1 MSKSS
6 PSVLHAWRSLR
17 ATGAL
22 RFARGRALTWRHT
35 AAPAVAAPPP
45 HTTWASSCAA
55 CSLTIPA
62 ASQVHGENGHLDDR
76 ELVLDFLALHEYFV
90 EPAHAGARPPT
101 LPRSVVHLDLNDNN
115 VVCAEG
121 RVSGVIDFGDMCRTE
136 TVNNLAVA
144 LACAA
149 VRPPAVARRNRPPQS
164 LAAVAR
170 RTARHAMPPH
180 AGHCT
185 PCHAACVACG

>member
-1 MSKSS
+1 M
-6 PSVLHAWRSLR
+6 
-17 ATGAL
+17 
-22 RFARGRALTWRHT
+22 
-35 AAPAVAAPPP
+35 
-45 HTTWASSCAA
+45 
-55 CSLTIPA
+55 
-62 ASQVHGENGHLDDR
+62 HGENGHLDDR

-170 RTARHAMPPH
+170 RNRPPQSLAAVARRTARHAMPPH